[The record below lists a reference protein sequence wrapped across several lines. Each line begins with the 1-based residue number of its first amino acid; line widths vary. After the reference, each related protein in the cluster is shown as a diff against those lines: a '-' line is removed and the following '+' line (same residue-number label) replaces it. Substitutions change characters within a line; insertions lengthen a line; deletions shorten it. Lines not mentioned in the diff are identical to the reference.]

1 VKATNFEFRHQ
12 TLLRQLLIAAAL
24 TTYLFDP
31 DDIVWRFVK
40 ESRSRTALEHGLF
53 LIATLMICAGAT
65 LCTRAAAASQ
75 PQPEQYIGEL
85 LFAIG
90 LGSLFPLSG
99 FVLLVAGETI
109 RILRLS
115 RSQLSSGQLSPG
127 KDKPP
132 EREIPVPE
140 WRRAFREQSAKWGI
154 FISMI
159 VFSITLRDRVAEIL
173 VCASVLVWALLNLP
187 QFTMQRT

>member
-1 VKATNFEFRHQ
+1 MKATNFEFRHQ

-24 TTYLFDP
+24 ATYLFDP
-31 DDIVWRFVK
+31 DDIVWRFIK

-75 PQPEQYIGEL
+75 RHPEQYIGEL

-115 RSQLSSGQLSPG
+115 RSQLSPS
-127 KDKPP
+127 KDQPP

>member
-12 TLLRQLLIAAAL
+12 TLLRQILIAAAL

-31 DDIVWRFVK
+31 DDMIWRFVK
-40 ESRSRTALEHGLF
+40 ESPSRTGLERGLF

-65 LCTRAAAASQ
+65 LCTRAAASSQ
-75 PQPEQYIGEL
+75 RHPEQYIGEL

-115 RSQLSSGQLSPG
+115 RS
-127 KDKPP
+127 KDQPP
-132 EREIPVPE
+132 ERQNLIPE
-140 WRRAFREQSAKWGI
+140 WGRAIREQAAKWGI

-159 VFSITLRDRVAEIL
+159 AFSITLRDRVAEIL

-187 QFTMQRT
+187 QFRTQRT

>member
-1 VKATNFEFRHQ
+1 VRATNFEFRHQ
-12 TLLRQLLIAAAL
+12 TLLRQILIAAAL
-24 TTYLFDP
+24 ATYLFDP
-31 DDIVWRFVK
+31 DDIIWKFVK
-40 ESRSRTALEHGLF
+40 ESPSRTGLEHGLF

-65 LCTRAAAASQ
+65 LCTRAAASSQ
-75 PQPEQYIGEL
+75 RHPEQYAGEL
-85 LFAIG
+85 LFAVG

-115 RSQLSSGQLSPG
+115 RS
-127 KDKPP
+127 KDQPP
-132 EREIPVPE
+132 ERQNLVPE
-140 WRRAFREQSAKWGI
+140 WSRAFREQAAKWGI

-173 VCASVLVWALLNLP
+173 VSASVLVWALLNLP
-187 QFTMQRT
+187 QFTTQRT

>member
-1 VKATNFEFRHQ
+1 MKATSFEFRHQ

-53 LIATLMICAGAT
+53 LIATLTICAGAT

-109 RILRLS
+109 RILRLPAEASSAQVSSAEARIS
-115 RSQLSSGQLSPG
+115 RLSGGSPSQSGEVHSASNRQNGESS
-127 KDKPP
+127 
-132 EREIPVPE
+132 
-140 WRRAFREQSAKWGI
+140 SA
-154 FISMI
+154 
-159 VFSITLRDRVAEIL
+159 
-173 VCASVLVWALLNLP
+173 
-187 QFTMQRT
+187 